1 MGERFGLYLVL
12 TEPVAGY
19 ERCAE
24 AAVAEG
30 VRYVQLRMKHAPDV
44 LAVARRLAAI
54 TRGTATRFIVN
65 DDVGVA
71 IACDADGVHLGQ
83 TDARISDARRRWR
96 DPGKVFGLSTHD
108 ETQARDAEALFPS
121 YIGIGPVFPTPT
133 KKPPDPVLGLERAAS
148 IARASPLTSVA
159 IGGIDATNLPW
170 VLAVGFAN
178 FAVVRAV
185 CSRPDPQTAISEL
198 QATWHKLARHDEQP

>member
-1 MGERFGLYLVL
+1 MVERFGLYLVL

-19 ERCAE
+19 EKCAE

-30 VRYVQLRMKHAPDV
+30 VRYVQLRMKSAPDV
-44 LAVARRLAAI
+44 LAVARRLTAI

-71 IACDADGVHLGQ
+71 IACNADGVHLGQ
-83 TDARISDARRRWR
+83 TDTSISDARRRWCT
-96 DPGKVFGLSTHD
+96 PGKVFGLSTHD
-108 ETQARDAEALFPS
+108 ETQARDAEAVFPS

-133 KKPPDPVLGLERAAS
+133 KQPPDPALGPERAAC

-170 VLAVGFAN
+170 VLAVGFTN

-185 CSRPDPQTAISEL
+185 CSRRDPQTAISEL
-198 QATWHKLARHDEQP
+198 QATWRKLARQDG

>member
-12 TEPVAGY
+12 TDPVAGY
-19 ERCAE
+19 EKCTE

-30 VRYVQLRMKHAPDV
+30 VRYVQLRMKGEAQQEV
-44 LAVARRLAAI
+44 LAVARRLRTI
-54 TRGTATRFIVN
+54 TLGTATRLIVN

-83 TDARISDARRRWR
+83 TDMSVSVARRRWR
-96 DPGKVFGLSTHD
+96 AAGKTFGLSTHD
-108 ETQARDAEALFPS
+108 ETQARAAEALFPS

-133 KKPPDPVLGLERAAS
+133 KQPPDSALGPERAAN
-148 IARASPLTSVA
+148 IARASPLTTVA

-170 VLAVGFAN
+170 VLAVGFTN

-185 CSRPDPQTAISEL
+185 CGRSDPRTAISEL
-198 QATWHKLARHDEQP
+198 QATWRKVARQAG